1 MPGPESSFRM
11 LKILDR
17 FQGVISRTGVDY
29 EVLRRILHVK
39 LIMDSRRAPVILSS
53 VNRKKEEQDKN
64 LFVSSLWMYG
74 LIGLVLTPF
83 VFWSDPEYLLPMSL
97 LSAILMFLIMT
108 SMISDFSSVLLDVRD
123 RSILMTKPIDGRT
136 VGLARSIHAGIYLLL
151 LTGALS
157 AGSLV
162 VGLIKHGVG
171 FFLIY
176 ILELILMNMLILVST
191 SMIYL
196 VLLKYWDGEKL
207 KDLINYV
214 QIGLSATLA
223 IGYQFV
229 IRSFD
234 LIDFNL
240 VFTPAW
246 WQILL
251 PPVWYAAPYEWL
263 FGEGGGW
270 LILLSAL
277 AVFVPILLMM
287 IYARLIPS
295 FELYLEKLAHSEAGK
310 GRERGKFDRF
320 LARWVCRSRTEQA
333 CFRLSASMLKN
344 EREFK
349 LKVYPT
355 LGLAVLLPY
364 LFFFSTI
371 RNSSFAEIGRGSSYY
386 VLHVMLIM
394 VATVV
399 MMLKYSGKPK
409 AFWLFG
415 SAPMPSMTPLYQ
427 GALKAFAIKIFL
439 PLFAVNAVVFVIIF
453 GMRILPDILI
463 VLLTGLML
471 IPLSAKAMLRTPPF
485 SQAFNMAQQKEGWWV
500 LVYFIVVGGFIGL
513 HYASSTIAYGI
524 PAYIVVLLAVNG
536 WVWTKLYK

>member
-1 MPGPESSFRM
+1 MAGPEVSFRM
-11 LKILDR
+11 LKLLDR
-17 FQGVISRTGVDY
+17 FQGVISRMGVDY
-29 EVLRRILHVK
+29 EMLRRILHVK
-39 LIMDSRRAPVILSS
+39 LLMDSRRAPVILSS
-53 VNRKKEEQDKN
+53 NSRKAEEQDKN
-64 LFVSSLWMYG
+64 LFVSSLWLYG

-83 VFWSDPEYLLPMSL
+83 VFWSDPEYLMPMSI

-136 VGLARSIHAGIYLLL
+136 VGVARSIHAGIYLLQ

-157 AGSLV
+157 AASLA
-162 VGLIKHGVG
+162 VGLFKHGVL
-171 FFLIY
+171 FFLIC

-246 WQILL
+246 WQVLL
-251 PPVWYAAPYEWL
+251 PPVWFAAPFEWM
-263 FGEGGGW
+263 FGEGSGW
-270 LILLSAL
+270 LIVLSLL
-277 AVFVPILLMM
+277 AVLVPILLMVV
-287 IYARLIPS
+287 YLRYIPS
-295 FELYLEKLAHSEAGK
+295 FEQYLEKLAHSEAGK
-310 GRERGKFDRF
+310 GRERGRFDRF
-320 LARWVCRSRTEQA
+320 LAKIVCRSRTEQA

-355 LGLAVLLPY
+355 LGLSVLLPY

-371 RNSSFAEIGRGSSYY
+371 RNSSLAEIGRGSSYY

-394 VATVV
+394 IVTVV
-399 MMLKYSGKPK
+399 MMLKFSGKPK

-415 SAPMPSMTPLYQ
+415 AAPMPNMSPLYQ
-427 GALKAFAIKIFL
+427 GALKAFAIKMFL
-439 PLFAVNAVVFVIIF
+439 PLFAVNAIVFLVIF
-453 GMRILPDILI
+453 GIRILPDVLI
-463 VLLTGLML
+463 ILLTGLML
-471 IPLSAKAMLRTPPF
+471 IPVSAKAMLRHPPF
-485 SQAFNMAQQKEGWWV
+485 SQAFNMAQQKDGWWV
-500 LVYFIVVGGFIGL
+500 LLFIIVVGGLCGL
-513 HYASSTIAYGI
+513 HYVSSTVTYGI
-524 PAYIVVLLAVNG
+524 SAYIVALLAANG
-536 WVWTKLYK
+536 LAWTRLYK

>member
-1 MPGPESSFRM
+1 MRGSESSFRM

-17 FQGVISRTGVDY
+17 FQGMISRMGVDY
-29 EVLRRILHVK
+29 DVLRRILHVK

-53 VNRKKEEQDKN
+53 SNRKKEEQEKN

-83 VFWSDPEYLLPMSL
+83 VFWSDPEYLMPMSI

-123 RSILMTKPIDGRT
+123 RSILMTKPLDGRT

-157 AGSLV
+157 AASLV
-162 VGLIKHGVG
+162 VGLIKHGVL

-191 SMIYL
+191 SLIYL

-251 PPVWYAAPYEWL
+251 PPVWFAAPYEWL
-263 FGEGGGW
+263 FGEGSGW
-270 LILLSAL
+270 LIMLSVL
-277 AVFVPILLMM
+277 AVLVPILLMM
-287 IYARLIPS
+287 IYARYIPS

-320 LARWVCRSRTEQA
+320 IARLVCRSSTEQA

-355 LGLAVLLPY
+355 LGLSVLLPY

-371 RNSSFAEIGRGSSYY
+371 RNSSFAEIGSGSSYY

-394 VATVV
+394 IVTVV
-399 MMLKYSGKPK
+399 MMLKFSGKPK

-415 SAPMPSMTPLYQ
+415 AAPMPNMNPLYQ
-427 GALKAFAIKIFL
+427 GALKAFAVKMFV
-439 PLFAVNAVVFVIIF
+439 PLFAVNAVVFLIIY

-463 VLLTGLML
+463 ILLTGFLL
-471 IPLSAKAMLRTPPF
+471 IPLSAKVILRNPPF
-485 SQAFNMAQQKEGWWV
+485 SQAFNMAQQKDGWWV
-500 LVYFIVVGGFIGL
+500 LVFFIIVGGFVGL
-513 HYASSTIAYGI
+513 HYASSTVAYGI
-524 PAYIVVLLAVNG
+524 PAYIVVLLAANG
-536 WVWTKLYK
+536 WAWTKLYK